1 MNFQIGFGIREVAFA
16 LGLMVGVYR
25 PSEVLGIKPFIGGIG
40 DCAFLLVIDRVI
52 DPYQRDGKET
62 STDSCV
68 HSHM

>member
-1 MNFQIGFGIREVAFA
+1 
-16 LGLMVGVYR
+16 MVGVYR

-68 HSHM
+68 HSLM